1 MRMLEKAKNIAV
13 IILIAF
19 LVIPCVYTVKDSI
32 NTHNDYKNSVLV
44 EAEVIEVL
52 GYEKDEVVIK
62 YGYQVKGKTYEATA
76 MRDNKSIKPGD
87 KETIRVSKKDSKK
100 EKKDK
105 SKEAEN
111 CIYSGWTP
119 AERNLFYRKISARF
133 FQKKSKTDIWYCWC
147 TYAYPRI

>member
-1 MRMLEKAKNIAV
+1 MPEEEISKERIIKTGRMLEKAENIAV

-62 YGYQVKGKTYEATA
+62 YGYQVKGITYEATA

-100 EKKDK
+100 IFKYNSEP
-105 SKEAEN
+105 EAIWN
-111 CIYSGWTP
+111 
-119 AERNLFYRKISARF
+119 
-133 FQKKSKTDIWYCWC
+133 DIF
-147 TYAYPRI
+147 PLSRLS

>member
-1 MRMLEKAKNIAV
+1 MPEEEISKERIIKTGRMLEKAKNIAV

-76 MRDNKSIKPGD
+76 IC
-87 KETIRVSKKDSKK
+87 ETIRVSSLETKKQSESAKK
-100 EKKDK
+100 T
-105 SKEAEN
+105 A
-111 CIYSGWTP
+111 
-119 AERNLFYRKISARF
+119 
-133 FQKKSKTDIWYCWC
+133 KKSLNTTLNRKQSGMISSLYPGCPDCYPDICSE
-147 TYAYPRI
+147 PG

>member
-1 MRMLEKAKNIAV
+1 MPEEEISKERIIKTGRMLEKAKNIAV

-87 KETIRVSKKDSKK
+87 KETIRVSKKDSI
-100 EKKDK
+100 K
-105 SKEAEN
+105 SLNTTLNRKQ
-111 CIYSGWTP
+111 SGM
-119 AERNLFYRKISARF
+119 IS
-133 FQKKSKTDIWYCWC
+133 SLYPGCPDCYPDICSE
-147 TYAYPRI
+147 PG